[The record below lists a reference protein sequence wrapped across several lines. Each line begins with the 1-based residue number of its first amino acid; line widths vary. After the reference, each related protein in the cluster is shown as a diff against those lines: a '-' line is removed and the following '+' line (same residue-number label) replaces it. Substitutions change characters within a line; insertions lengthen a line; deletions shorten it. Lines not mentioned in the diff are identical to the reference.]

1 MRGSRVGAAAAGAAV
16 ALLCSCG
23 APAAPA
29 PPPAPPVITA
39 HPASRVVP
47 VNATAELAVTATGTG
62 LAYQWRR
69 NGVPIAGATAARHTV
84 RPAAMTDGGALD
96 VVVANGGG
104 QVTSTAATVR
114 VVTEQGPWRNDLRM
128 ASGASPTAFGPFAVW
143 VRQAGV
149 ASLARLPDGR
159 LVGVFQWFPF
169 DDLAA
174 FDQVAVV
181 FSADSGRSWSAP
193 RPIVVTGL
201 PDTLQRPFDPTIT
214 VTERGQL
221 RVYFTTSR
229 MANRQPV
236 GPLGFSSAVGT
247 DGVTYA
253 WEPGMR
259 FQPPRSTVDCAVIRW
274 NGAWH
279 LVSPVGA
286 PAEGAYHAVSDD
298 GLTFTRLPDIPG
310 VGSATSFIGN
320 LAVVGGAL
328 RFYGG
333 SPQGLW
339 HTEFA
344 PGRGWG
350 PPSAVPGIGGGDPAL
365 VEAAPGRWLLVN
377 TQ

>member
-1 MRGSRVGAAAAGAAV
+1 
-16 ALLCSCG
+16 
-23 APAAPA
+23 
-29 PPPAPPVITA
+29 
-39 HPASRVVP
+39 VVP
-47 VNATAELAVTATGTG
+47 VNAAAEFAVTAAGAG
-62 LAYQWRR
+62 LTYQWRR
-69 NGVPIAGATAARHTV
+69 NGQPIAGAGGARHTV
-84 RPAAMTDGGALD
+84 RPAAMTDGGMLD
-96 VVVANGGG
+96 VVVANAGG
-104 QVTSTAATVR
+104 QVTSTAATIR
-114 VVTEQGPWRNDLRM
+114 VVTEQGPWRNDLRI
-128 ASGASPTAFGPFAVW
+128 AVGTSPAAFGPFSLW

-159 LVGVFQWFPF
+159 IAGVFQWFPF
-169 DDLAA
+169 DNLAA

-181 FSADSGRSWSAP
+181 FSSDSGRSWSAP
-193 RPIVVTGL
+193 RPIVVTGF
-201 PDTLQRPFDPTIT
+201 PDTLQRPFDPTVT

-221 RVYFTTSR
+221 RLYFTTSR
-229 MANRQPV
+229 MANRQPT
-236 GPLGFSSAVGT
+236 GMLGFSSAVST

-298 GLTFTRLPDIPG
+298 GLTFTRLPDIAG
-310 VGSATSFIGN
+310 TGSTASFIGN
-320 LAVVGGAL
+320 LAVVSGAL

-339 HTEFA
+339 HTEYA
-344 PGRGWG
+344 AGRGWG
-350 PPSAVPGIGGGDPAL
+350 APNAVPGIGGGDPAL
-365 VEAAPGRWLLVN
+365 VEVVPGRWLLVT